1 MDANEK
7 SSAEKPAET
16 TMAFRHL
23 LTRRRMLE
31 VIATE
36 RGHIT
41 GQGDPVLTP
50 VLREAVDEFIDRHL
64 LRKDREKVPA

>member
-7 SSAEKPAET
+7 SSADRPAET

-36 RGHIT
+36 RGYISDT
-41 GQGDPVLTP
+41 GKPVLTP
-50 VLREAVDEFIDRHL
+50 VLQSAVDEFIDRHL
-64 LRKDREKVPA
+64 LRKDREQVPA